1 MVEVTTKRIGGQESY
16 GGFECLWAG
25 TPSAGGGAAVFS
37 QMPQRAC
44 LSYGVETKAR
54 TLSCGFRVLPILPL
68 IPCLISG
75 AWKAG
80 KKQAWPSHPPS
91 KHNHIALKNSTQ
103 PSPAIPHPMPHLS
116 GTEKPK
122 HAKTHGCYAYYQG
135 ENKSPIRLNFLT
147 KTVTTRWPCSPIDR
161 SSFSLPFTE
170 KASGNFLLPY
180 PDTAEREP
188 CLGLPLT
195 GEPPRLFYP
204 LVSKGIRAQ
213 VPISDS
219 RVHTASLEMSSS
231 GLERWLRG

>member
-1 MVEVTTKRIGGQESY
+1 MEV
-16 GGFECLWAG
+16 L
-25 TPSAGGGAAVFS
+25 SACGLGPQVLGGGAAVFS

-44 LSYGVETKAR
+44 LSCGVETKAR

-103 PSPAIPHPMPHLS
+103 PSPAVPHPTPHLS

-135 ENKSPIRLNFLT
+135 ENKFPHQTEFPNQDSYHEVAVQPH
-147 KTVTTRWPCSPIDR
+147 RWILL
-161 SSFSLPFTE
+161 SSFS
-170 KASGNFLLPY
+170 
-180 PDTAEREP
+180 RES
-188 CLGLPLT
+188 
-195 GEPPRLFYP
+195 F
-204 LVSKGIRAQ
+204 
-213 VPISDS
+213 
-219 RVHTASLEMSSS
+219 
-231 GLERWLRG
+231 W